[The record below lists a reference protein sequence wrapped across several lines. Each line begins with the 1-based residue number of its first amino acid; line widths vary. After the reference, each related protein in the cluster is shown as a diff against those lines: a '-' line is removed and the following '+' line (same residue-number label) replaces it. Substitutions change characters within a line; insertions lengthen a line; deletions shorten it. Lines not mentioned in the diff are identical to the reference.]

1 MKLSLSILFIN
12 IALFSNLPVNGSENQ
27 QLLNRILLV
36 DSEAYKLAMNDQR
49 NNAEKFLNA
58 LSLFEEKKE
67 ALIKGVKNN
76 NSESIKKATEL
87 LDILD
92 IGLLSNPLLDFDK
105 IILLRRDLG
114 KNARLAMSGGLGLAP
129 ANYNNNASIAHPEK
143 DWKNE
148 ISVLSD
154 LKGAKKLNKLYK
166 PEKGKIINDLS
177 LNFDGKELM
186 YSSIGTHDKWHLF
199 SLNTETGKTKQLTPT
214 DITNFD
220 CFDGCFLPDGRIIF
234 CSTATF
240 LGLPCIN
247 GRPRMCGLYQLE
259 PETKKIRQITFDQ
272 DSNWEPV
279 VMNDGKVLYQRWE
292 YSGLPHSNSRI
303 LFTMNPDGTS
313 QSAHYGSNSYF
324 PTAFFGAKPIPNHS
338 SAVVGIATGHHSVS
352 RAGRLLIL
360 DPTKGRHEA
369 DGVVAEI
376 PHRGR
381 KVEPIIRDRLPDG
394 IWPMFMNPYPLSDK
408 YFLVSMK
415 ASPTSLWGLYLVDIF
430 NNMTLIYEAE
440 GEAVIEAI
448 PLKSSKKPPVVPDR
462 IDLDSQTAT
471 VFLQDVYY
479 GPGLEG
485 VTKGEVD
492 RLRIGSYFFSP
503 YGQGGLLG
511 TIGMDGP
518 WDVMRILGTVPV
530 EKDGS
535 AMFTIPA
542 NTAVFIQP
550 LDKEGKALQ
559 QMRSWFTGMPGEKV
573 SCIGCHE
580 DRNEVALPK
589 MTLAA
594 RKKPSEIEEWY
605 GPARSFSFRHEVQP
619 VLDKYCVGCHNEKN
633 NNIANLT
640 GNKMI
645 TDWDSQIAGK
655 ANPNYGG
662 HFSESYA
669 ELHRYIRRPGI
680 ESGMHMLHP
689 MDVHA
694 DQTELV
700 QMLKKGHH
708 NIQLDK
714 ESLEKIYCWID
725 FNAPYHGQRSE
736 IPNYNEDADK
746 SVVCMKENAL
756 KYANKVLDFDNLTEP
771 GPKPEP
777 VFPEKYEPI
786 VNEDKGPKSWPIETK
801 TVYDIQIGLAEYRKE
816 IQLADGISL
825 KMIKIPSGEFL
836 MGSTK
841 NRDEQPQST
850 VDINKE
856 FWIGQFEIT
865 NEQFAL
871 FNKEHSSG
879 EEHRHGYQ
887 FGRSGYP
894 LSNPTQP
901 VVRVSWKEAIE
912 FCKWLSEET
921 GQHFTLPTEAQWE
934 WACRAGTN
942 SDFWYGELGSNF
954 TNYANLGDKKLEEF
968 AACTAFK
975 FYESTRILP
984 NPNKYDDWIPHDE
997 TYNDAGFVSEN
1008 VGRYR
1013 ANPWDLY
1020 DMHGNVWEWTLSSYK
1035 PYPYKAD
1042 DGRNETQVNNIT
1054 QRVVRGGSWYDR
1066 PFKASSSYR
1075 LPYRDYQKVFNV
1087 GFRVV
1092 MHEEENIAELN
1103 ETR

>member
-1 MKLSLSILFIN
+1 MKLTISILLVTLT
-12 IALFSNLPVNGSENQ
+12 LFLNLSVNASENQ

-36 DSEAYKLAMNDQR
+36 DSEAFKLAMNDQS
-49 NNAEKFLNA
+49 NTTEKYLNA
-58 LSLFEEKKE
+58 LSLFEETKQV
-67 ALIKGVKNN
+67 LLTGIKNN

-87 LDILD
+87 LDLLD
-92 IGLLSNPLLDFDK
+92 EGLLENPLLDFDK
-105 IILLRRDLG
+105 IIMLRRNLG
-114 KNARLAMSGGLGLAP
+114 KNARSAMSGNLGLAP
-129 ANYNNNASIAHPEK
+129 ANHNNNASIAHPDK
-143 DWKNE
+143 GWKNE

-154 LKGAKKLNKLYK
+154 LRNKRKIKTLYK
-166 PEKGKIINDLS
+166 PNKTKIINDLS
-177 LNFDGKELM
+177 LNFDGEELM
-186 YSSIGTHDKWHLF
+186 FSSIGTNNCWHLF
-199 SLNTETGKTKQLTPT
+199 SLNTNTEKAEQLTPT
-214 DITNFD
+214 DIDNFD
-220 CFDGCFLPDGRIIF
+220 SFDGCYLPDGRIIF

-259 PETKKIRQITFDQ
+259 PKTKNIRQITFDQ

-313 QSAHYGSNSYF
+313 QLAHYGSNSYF
-324 PTAFFGAKPIPNHS
+324 PTAFFGARPIPNVPS
-338 SAVVGIATGHHSVS
+338 SVVGIATGHHSVS

-360 DPTKGRHEA
+360 DPSKGRHEA

-394 IWPMFMNPYPLSDK
+394 VWPMFMNPYPLSDK

-415 ASPTSLWGLYLVDIF
+415 ASPDALWGLYLVDVF
-430 NNMTLIYEAE
+430 NNMTLLYEAE
-440 GEAVIEAI
+440 GEAVIEVI
-448 PLKSSKKPPVVPDR
+448 PFKSQEKPQIIPDR
-462 IDLDSQTAT
+462 IDLEKKTAT

-479 GPGLEG
+479 GPGLKG
-485 VTKGEVD
+485 VTKGEVKK
-492 RLRIGSYFFSP
+492 LRIGSYFFSP

-530 EKDGS
+530 EEDGS
-535 AMFTIPA
+535 AMFEIPA
-542 NTAVFIQP
+542 NTAVFVQP
-550 LDKEGKALQ
+550 LDKDGKALQ

-580 DRNEVALPK
+580 NRNEVALPK
-589 MTLAA
+589 MTLAS
-594 RKKPSEIEEWY
+594 RKKPAKIEEWY
-605 GPARSFSFRHEVQP
+605 GPARNFSFRHEVQP
-619 VLDKYCVGCHNEKN
+619 VLDKYCIACHNSEHDK
-633 NNIANLT
+633 IPNLT
-640 GNKMI
+640 GDKMI
-645 TDWDSQIAGK
+645 DDWDTQISGK
-655 ANPNYGG
+655 ANPKYGG

-680 ESGMHMLHP
+680 ESDMHMLQP

-694 DQTELV
+694 DQTELI
-700 QMLKKGHH
+700 QILKKGHH
-708 NIQLDK
+708 NVQLDK

-736 IPNYNEDADK
+736 IPNYNEGANE
-746 SVVCMKENAL
+746 SVICMKENAL
-756 KYANKVLDFDNLTEP
+756 KYANLELKFDNLPEP

-777 VFPEKYEPI
+777 VLPAKYEPI
-786 VNEDKGPKSWPIETK
+786 INADKGPGSWPIKTK
-801 TVYDIQIGLAEYRKE
+801 TVHDLQIRLAEYRKE

-825 KMIKIPSGEFL
+825 KMIKIPAGEFL

-850 VDINKE
+850 IDINKD
-856 FWIGQFEIT
+856 FWIGQLEIT
-865 NEQFAL
+865 NEQFVL
-871 FNKEHSSG
+871 FNKKHTSG
-879 EEHRHGYQ
+879 DEHRHGYQ
-887 FGRSGYP
+887 FGRAGYP

-901 VVRVSWKEAIE
+901 VVRVSWKEAME
-912 FCKWLSEET
+912 FCEWLSKET
-921 GQHFTLPTEAQWE
+921 GQKFTLPSEAQWE

-942 SDFWYGELGSNF
+942 TDFSYGELGTDF
-954 TNYANLGDKKLEEF
+954 TNFANLGDKKLEEF

-997 TYNDAGFVSEN
+997 TFNDAGFVSEN
-1008 VGRYR
+1008 VGRHR

-1035 PYPYKAD
+1035 PYPYNAG
-1042 DGRNETQVNNIT
+1042 DGRNDTQTTDVT
-1054 QRVVRGGSWYDR
+1054 ERVVRGGSWYDR

-1092 MHEEENIAELN
+1092 MLEEEKVATIK
-1103 ETR
+1103 